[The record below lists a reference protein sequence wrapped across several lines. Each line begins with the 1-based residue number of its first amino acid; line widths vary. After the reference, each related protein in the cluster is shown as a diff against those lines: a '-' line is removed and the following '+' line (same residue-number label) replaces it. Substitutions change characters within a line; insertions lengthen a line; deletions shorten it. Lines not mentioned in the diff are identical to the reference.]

1 MGVWWVKVGVEVVFW
16 KWDWK
21 IKIGW
26 PFWGFLWYHRRPF
39 QNEWLGLLKINFKIK
54 VTFYNLG
61 DSFITALSEYQ
72 GPTFSLFRTHI
83 FKLFWTSTF
92 KDPYFSL
99 TFYFQRSRL
108 HFFRGW
114 FFLSGRPFID
124 FAQTPKFFAK
134 SIFYQKA
141 QGKSSKPKLTPSNTF
156 TTPPTSFT
164 L

>member
-1 MGVWWVKVGVEVVFW
+1 MW
-16 KWDWK
+16 KWFFERPLFK

-26 PFWGFLWYHRRPF
+26 PFWDLLWYHRRPF

-61 DSFITALSEYQ
+61 DSFIMALSEYQ

-99 TFYFQRSRL
+99 TFYFQCSRL
-108 HFFRGW
+108 HFFRGR

-124 FAQTPKFFAK
+124 FAQPLNFSPRSFSTK
-134 SIFYQKA
+134 
-141 QGKSSKPKLTPSNTF
+141 KLKTKTNPFKHFHN
-156 TTPPTSFT
+156 PTHLLYSLIT